1 MTTKPEITKEQ
12 IDAMAEACVENP
24 LNYREFVAGLASD
37 PATYNVSREVVHGL
51 VAALHRLTPASL
63 ELDHF
68 KRAMTY
74 GEKLRINPPAND
86 PNGISNLVATSHSR
100 MAIPMKLTPEQESHL
115 LLIHGVL
122 GKITEALEMA
132 PILVALLQKDSFDAV
147 NLVEELGDD
156 EWYSALVAKALNLP
170 VGEAVRRNVRKLA
183 KRYKGGVFTRGEA
196 VNRNLD
202 VERAALG
209 TDDTPGEGQ

>member
-1 MTTKPEITKEQ
+1 MNAKPELTTAQ
-12 IDAMAEACVENP
+12 INEMAEACVQNP
-24 LNYREFVAGLASD
+24 LNYREFVSNLASD
-37 PATYNVSREVVHGL
+37 PATYNLGREVVHGL

-86 PNGISNLVATSHSR
+86 PNGVANLLVTAVAFGEKDL
-100 MAIPMKLTPEQESHL
+100 PLNPEQKSRL

-132 PILVALLQKDSFDAV
+132 PILVALLQKDTFDKV

-156 EWYSALVAKALNLP
+156 DWYSALVAKALDMP
-170 VGEAVRRNVRKLA
+170 VGEPVRRNVRKLA

-196 VNRNLD
+196 VNRQLD
-202 VERAALG
+202 VERSALG
-209 TDDTPGEGQ
+209 GDDTLGEDQ